1 MSTVTKTAEGQI
13 LDSLAV
19 INQKLGKVDSVE
31 KAAGEAKAATEEVSK
46 ALEAVQAQLL
56 EFKKHQVSIRSARL
70 RRGGEVTDECAK
82 HVGAAALLAG
92 IQQGKIA
99 GSASERAAEH
109 VKSILGVEVKSL
121 SSSEIPLPVD
131 YAAEVVEL
139 VSEYGQARK
148 HGTVFPLGGGSVKL
162 PKLKTSPAFGLLAI
176 ATQIGEKKPAFE
188 WVTFAAEKWGGI
200 IIVPSELDEDSVVAL
215 GQFIARYAA
224 REMAKCEDVVFFT
237 ADGTSTYASAKGV
250 LTNQDAAATRV
261 VMATGASS
269 TSEAT
274 LINLRAMRA
283 KVASAALGRGKYYFH
298 PSFEQLF
305 SSFNE
310 DGDKPYIANGVKG
323 ASLDGFPIEWI
334 DVLPAYSATDAA
346 STVFGAFGDMSF
358 SYLGVRGGFRFD
370 LSKEFLFDTD
380 QTALRAIERF
390 IPGHMATDHVA
401 VIKTGPLS

>member
-1 MSTVTKTAEGQI
+1 MSTVTKTAEEQI
-13 LDSLAV
+13 LESLTV

-31 KAAGEAKAATEEVSK
+31 KAAADNKTANEEIRK
-46 ALEAVQAQLL
+46 ALEEMKAQILGFQKAQL
-56 EFKKHQVSIRSARL
+56 SIRGARL
-70 RRGGEVTDECAK
+70 RRGGEVSVECAK
-82 HVGAAALLAG
+82 HLGAIGLLAG

-99 GSASERAAEH
+99 ESAAERAAGYI
-109 VKSILGVEVKSL
+109 KSILGAEVKSL
-121 SSSEIPLPVD
+121 STSEIPLPTD

-148 HGTVFPLGGGSVKL
+148 FGTVFPLGSGTVKL
-162 PKLKTSPAFGLLAI
+162 PRLKTSPAFGLLTI
-176 ATQIGEKKPAFE
+176 ATQMGEKKPAFE
-188 WVTFAAEKWGGI
+188 FVTFAAEKWGGV
-200 IIVPSELDEDSVVAL
+200 IIVPSELEEDSIVAL

-237 ADGTSTYASAKGV
+237 ADGTATYASTKGV

-283 KVASAALGRGKYYFH
+283 KVASAALSRGKYYFH
-298 PSFEQLF
+298 SSFEQLF
-305 SSFNE
+305 ASFNE
-310 DGDKPYIANGVKG
+310 DGDKPYIANGVNG
-323 ASLDGFPIEWI
+323 ASLDGFPIVWI
-334 DVLPAYSATDAA
+334 DVLPAYNTTD
-346 STVFGAFGDMSF
+346 TGNVPFGAFGDLSF
-358 SYLGVRGGFRFD
+358 SYLGVRGGMRLD

-380 QTALRAIERF
+380 QTCIRAIERF